1 MEGSQSR
8 GRVPG
13 WKRFEGADEWLR
25 KRDTMAQG
33 EREQFNQFL
42 AGRREKA
49 AVASVRGARPAVPG
63 ILGMARRASAAEH
76 ARQVTSRGQSN
87 ENAVTDGREVVV
99 MSAPVRNGE
108 GTPSTFPTMYAP
120 PWARGAAV
128 VPVMPVMPVLPPS
141 TRRSTRARNSAAPCR
156 RRRSLE
162 DGKRWRDKPFE
173 GDLAAKRLRER
184 PTLDPVAM
192 PMPPM
197 RDARRLC
204 CAARA
209 CCRRHRP
216 CGACGVRR
224 GRRDAA
230 IAAVGDGG
238 AGPAA
243 SPRAAGRHHPAT
255 GRDRA
260 RVHFR
265 RAGGAR
271 GALRRR
277 TGEGGD
283 RAGDRAARHPGAAAR
298 RPSCA
303 RSIARKS
310 RCWSSAARI

>member
-1 MEGSQSR
+1 MEG
-8 GRVPG
+8 
-13 WKRFEGADEWLR
+13 
-25 KRDTMAQG
+25 
-33 EREQFNQFL
+33 
-42 AGRREKA
+42 
-49 AVASVRGARPAVPG
+49 ARAP
-63 ILGMARRASAAEH
+63 LSH

-120 PWARGAAV
+120 PWARGAAGDAG
-128 VPVMPVMPVLPPS
+128 MPVMPVLPPS

-156 RRRSLE
+156 RRPRWKTENAGATSRSRATLRRSACAS
-162 DGKRWRDKPFE
+162 GRRSIRSRCRCRRCATR
-173 GDLAAKRLRER
+173 GASAAL
-184 PTLDPVAM
+184 
-192 PMPPM
+192 
-197 RDARRLC
+197 
-204 CAARA
+204 ARA
-209 CCRRHRP
+209 CCRRRRA

-243 SPRAAGRHHPAT
+243 SAAAAGRDHPAT

-260 RVHFR
+260 RVHSR

-277 TGEGGD
+277 AGEGGD
-283 RAGDRAARHPGAAAR
+283 RAGDRAARHPGAASP